1 MESMLSLARCSGAG
15 RAGPVE
21 PVLWPGRCGPAGVA
35 RPGQELSQPQAGAGD
50 RVTDARP
57 CCHSHSPGLSMGRRK
72 QELPRRDDG
81 QQGRHGAADE
91 GELDGAGRYGRW
103 LPVVC
108 Q

>member
-1 MESMLSLARCSGAG
+1 MVAR
-15 RAGPVE
+15 PV
-21 PVLWPGRCGPAGVA
+21 VA
-35 RPGQELSQPQAGAGD
+35 RPGPGLSQPQAGAGD